1 MNNTICGFIMALFMA
16 FLSTWILREYLSTFL
31 EEKKISWRCRARLG
45 FFVLWQVSSILN
57 IIRLPDYGILVISV
71 LAVLLVSLNYEG
83 RLFKKIVFTVVYNSI
98 WMLIEI
104 LLVFVFIAIG
114 FNYATQEILG
124 SLISKLL
131 LLLLVESLKR
141 FFGNENIKDLPHSYN
156 MILVL
161 IPLGSMFV
169 VYTSFL
175 MSASSY
181 RTSHVYWS
189 FAALVIMLMINALV
203 FTIYLR
209 LSEDL
214 ELRQKNVVYKQEI
227 DLYSKHIEEKENA
240 MLEFRK
246 ARHDL
251 KNQLIYLLE
260 RCEKKEYK
268 ELEQFLEQLIESAP
282 YDTLTI
288 AKTDNSVV
296 DALVN
301 YKYSIAKRFGIEFT
315 VKLDIPMRLP
325 FDNVD
330 MCIILGNALD
340 NALEANIRASIKKHY
355 IKLNMRLDIQNLAIV
370 VENSFDGQINKD
382 KKGKILTVKTNK
394 LDHGLG
400 LDSIQR
406 TVNKYHG
413 FMKTSY
419 IENVF
424 VLEIV
429 LYSEQK

>member
-1 MNNTICGFIMALFMA
+1 MALFMSL
-16 FLSTWILREYLSTFL
+16 LSAWILREYLSTFL
-31 EEKKISWRCRARLG
+31 EERKTSWWTRARWG
-45 FFVLWQVSSILN
+45 FFVLWQVCSILG

-71 LAVLLVSLNYEG
+71 AAVLLVSFNYEG
-83 RLFKKIVFTVVYNSI
+83 GLFKKIVFTVVYNSI

-114 FNYATQEILG
+114 FDYAAQEMLG

-131 LLLLVESLKR
+131 LLLLVVSLKR
-141 FFGNENIKDLPHSYN
+141 FFGNEKIRALPHSYN
-156 MILVL
+156 MMLVL

-175 MSASSY
+175 MGAGSY
-181 RTSHVYWS
+181 KTSHVYWS
-189 FAALVIMLMINALV
+189 FSALVIMLLINALI
-203 FTIYLR
+203 FSIYLR

-282 YDTLTI
+282 YDSLTI

-315 VKLDIPMRLP
+315 VKLEIPMRLP
-325 FDNVD
+325 FDNAD

-340 NALEANIRASIKKHY
+340 NALEANIRASIKKRY
-355 IKLNMRLDIQNLAIV
+355 IKLKMRMDIQNLVIV

-400 LDSIQR
+400 LDSIQ
-406 TVNKYHG
+406 TAVNKYHG

-419 IENVF
+419 TENVF

-429 LYSEQK
+429 LYNE